1 MKRTGI
7 EIYQRWNST
16 STVYATI
23 RIRDQTFFKNY
34 PVGDG
39 KIQEM
44 VDDII
49 GIWGSVP
56 KTKDINYLRRKQFY
70 ISEEVR
76 GSINATI
83 EEKRS
88 PVKKG

>member
-1 MKRTGI
+1 MRRKGI
-7 EIYQRWNST
+7 EIYQRRNST

-23 RIRDQTFFKNY
+23 RISGQTFFKNY

-44 VDDII
+44 AGDII

-56 KTKDINYLRRKQFY
+56 KMSDIEYPRRKTWY
-70 ISEEVR
+70 ASEEIKS
-76 GSINATI
+76 SINAAI

-88 PVKKG
+88 LVKSG